1 MSGVCVDTSAYSH
14 LMRGREALRVRLEE
28 ADTVYVPATVLG
40 ELHAGFEMGSR
51 PRDNA
56 AQLREFLEQ
65 PAVRIVDTDEN
76 VAQRFYPAAVSLAEG
91 SPSRVILQRGDASR
105 DYGQGRDRDI
115 LLSDGD
121 QLRVDSPTLCLLR
134 IIPHK
139 TW

>member
-14 LMRGREALRVRLEE
+14 LMRGRETLRVRLEE

-65 PAVRIVDTDEN
+65 PAVWVVDTDEN
-76 VAQRFYPAAVSLAEG
+76 VAQRYGHLVHQLRAQGTPTPTNDIWIAAAVLETGSRLLAYDAHFEHVPG
-91 SPSRVILQRGDASR
+91 VIVESP
-105 DYGQGRDRDI
+105 
-115 LLSDGD
+115 
-121 QLRVDSPTLCLLR
+121 
-134 IIPHK
+134 
-139 TW
+139 